1 MSSGTKIGSEAVSDS
16 VSVVVVSGCA
26 VVVDSSV
33 VVVVD
38 ISGSL
43 SGSCSDASLEQDVAT
58 NKAAKQRR
66 NFFGFIHS
74 IPCVTGSKYPL
85 KIQVALLLLQ
95 LLLKNLYRLTSGADN
110 GHGDVQ
116 GSPRPLLF
124 LD

>member
-66 NFFGFIHS
+66 NFFDFIQS

-85 KIQVALLLLQ
+85 KIQGALLLLQ
-95 LLLKNLYRLTSGADN
+95 LLLKNLYRLTSEEDN
-110 GHGDVQ
+110 EHGDVQ
-116 GSPRPLLF
+116 GSLRPLLF